1 LTQRAPRTSVAARP
15 PSVSSTVWAW
25 PVSTNQ
31 PNAPS
36 PSVKASASGA
46 NRRFDPSV
54 IDALSNDVPKR
65 GLRSAAASSPGTRC
79 RSALSSGG
87 GRRCIGSRAPRAGTG
102 NGPDVHTPGTGSL
115 SANAAGTTPADM
127 SIPSLGLRPPSSTA
141 PETPTSTTAGSPPLG
156 QTRLE
161 LRLVHR
167 HDPPPRASGRTIHLH
182 HLRSR
187 DGGLRISANQEVGRA
202 KWK

>member
-1 LTQRAPRTSVAARP
+1 MIGAPDRALDVGQHLTQRAPRTSVAARP

-115 SANAAGTTPADM
+115 SANATGTTPADT
-127 SIPSLGLRPPSSTA
+127 SASVEYCARNSDIDDRRKSPVGTDPPGTAPSS
-141 PETPTSTTAGSPPLG
+141 SP
-156 QTRLE
+156 
-161 LRLVHR
+161 
-167 HDPPPRASGRTIHLH
+167 
-182 HLRSR
+182 
-187 DGGLRISANQEVGRA
+187 
-202 KWK
+202 

>member
-1 LTQRAPRTSVAARP
+1 MEHGAAQRCRLVAAGAVLVVEPLAPEPGMAPTFTPRAPEAFRPTRPEQRP
-15 PSVSSTVWAW
+15 PT
-25 PVSTNQ
+25 
-31 PNAPS
+31 
-36 PSVKASASGA
+36 
-46 NRRFDPSV
+46 
-54 IDALSNDVPKR
+54 
-65 GLRSAAASSPGTRC
+65 
-79 RSALSSGG
+79 
-87 GRRCIGSRAPRAGTG
+87 
-102 NGPDVHTPGTGSL
+102 
-115 SANAAGTTPADM
+115 
-127 SIPSLGLRPPSSTA
+127 LRPPSSTA

-187 DGGLRISANQEVGRA
+187 DGGLRISANQEVGRT